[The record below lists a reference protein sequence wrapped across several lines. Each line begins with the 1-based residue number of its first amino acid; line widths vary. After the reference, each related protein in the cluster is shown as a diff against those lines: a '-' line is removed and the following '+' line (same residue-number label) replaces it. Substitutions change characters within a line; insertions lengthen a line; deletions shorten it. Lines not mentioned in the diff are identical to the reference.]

1 MLRLSDNNIEV
12 VDVTPLEGVS
22 TLTHLSLSKNWITAI
37 PDRLFAGLP
46 QLTQLWLQENRIT
59 AISAGSFQN
68 LSNLVLLSLVTNF
81 ITSMSA
87 TAITGLGSLT
97 TLHYQQ
103 DNVLLTNPV
112 RCSRAV
118 GNNFFQPFTC
128 SGCIDDFVELGG
140 QCYSAPT
147 SSPTFT
153 RAPNPTPTMAPTIA
167 PTAPTA
173 APSTG
178 APTPSSAPTT
188 YHGIVIGGSPNT
200 NRSDTG
206 GSSSGGDDDD
216 NGLSSGSVIGLII
229 AVVLV
234 LALIGYL
241 ITHQRAKPEPP
252 VDPVAYM
259 YNEDADPGALKI
271 ITGNAK
277 PRTSSMRL
285 SSPAGGRRHT
295 EPGELSHQVHDQ
307 YLNISG

>member
-1 MLRLSDNNIEV
+1 MR
-12 VDVTPLEGVS
+12 TP
-22 TLTHLSLSKNWITAI
+22 TLTVACNASLL
-37 PDRLFAGLP
+37 PLVPLFWPGLVA
-46 QLTQLWLQENRIT
+46 R
-59 AISAGSFQN
+59 
-68 LSNLVLLSLVTNF
+68 SLVTNF

-216 NGLSSGSVIGLII
+216 NGLSVRF
-229 AVVLV
+229 
-234 LALIGYL
+234 
-241 ITHQRAKPEPP
+241 H
-252 VDPVAYM
+252 
-259 YNEDADPGALKI
+259 
-271 ITGNAK
+271 
-277 PRTSSMRL
+277 
-285 SSPAGGRRHT
+285 
-295 EPGELSHQVHDQ
+295 SHR
-307 YLNISG
+307 